1 MKTIV
6 LVVAGLAA
14 GFAVAQWL
22 APAPPASSIETG
34 SAAAPDATDLPA
46 RIAELEGALHAETEQ
61 RALLERRVAELGAE
75 LKDLREGAGG
85 ATTAAIAADASAP
98 PASSAR
104 DVPAGAAAAPF
115 ARGRRGPQTEEERI
129 EQLVAGGFAP
139 DRAAWIERRT
149 SELQMQAIQAQ
160 YARRRGDNVDPALLA
175 GGDQTLREE
184 LGDEEYERY
193 LTALGRP
200 TKVGVF
206 NVIASSP
213 AEKAGLRPGDA
224 IVSYAG
230 TRVFSMGELNDLTL
244 EGTPGNSVIMEVE
257 RDGQRVQLALPR
269 GPIGIG
275 GGPFGAPRGR

>member
-1 MKTIV
+1 MKTVV
-6 LVVAGLAA
+6 LVAAGLAA
-14 GFAVAQWL
+14 GFAVAYWF
-22 APAPPASSIETG
+22 APAPPASSLETAF
-34 SAAAPDATDLPA
+34 AAAPDQADVPA
-46 RIAELEGALHAETEQ
+46 RITELESALLAETEQ
-61 RALLERRVAELGAE
+61 RALLERRVTQLGAE
-75 LKDLREGAGG
+75 LKELREGSAS
-85 ATTAAIAADASAP
+85 TPPAAVADAGNAP
-98 PASSAR
+98 DSSAR
-104 DVPAGAAAAPF
+104 EGPPGAGGQPPF
-115 ARGRRGPQTEEERI
+115 ARGPRGPQTQEQRI

-160 YARRRGDNVDPALLA
+160 YARRRGENVDPAQLVN
-175 GGDQTLREE
+175 GDQTLRGE

-213 AEKAGLRPGDA
+213 AEKAGLRAGDA

-230 TRVFSMGELNDLTL
+230 TRVFNMGELNELTL

-275 GGPFGAPRGR
+275 GGPFGARGR

>member
-1 MKTIV
+1 MKTFV

-14 GFAVAQWL
+14 GLAVALWF
-22 APAPPASSIETG
+22 APEPPGSSLETA
-34 SAAAPDATDLPA
+34 SAAVPDAADWSA
-46 RIAELEGALHAETEQ
+46 RIEEVESALRAETEQ
-61 RALLERRVAELGAE
+61 RALLERRVAELGSE
-75 LKDLREGAGG
+75 LKEMRGG
-85 ATTAAIAADASAP
+85 
-98 PASSAR
+98 
-104 DVPAGAAAAPF
+104 PAGVTAAAAGADTAQDASTSEGPPGAAGAPPF
-115 ARGRRGPQTEEERI
+115 ARNRRPAQTEEQRI

-160 YARRRGDNVDPALLA
+160 YARRRGETVDPALLV
-175 GGDQTLREE
+175 GGDQTLRAE

-193 LTALGRP
+193 LAALGRP

-224 IVSYAG
+224 IVSYGG
-230 TRVFSMGELNDLTL
+230 TRVFNMGELNDLTL

-257 RDGQRVQLALPR
+257 RDGQRVQLSLPR

-275 GGPFGAPRGR
+275 GGPFAPRGR